1 MKRLVTA
8 FVATSILCLASC
20 NPSVTTTQHGQ
31 VEVPT
36 KPLKE
41 AVYRFP
47 LPADPPTL
55 DPMHVTD
62 TVSDTV
68 VRRMFNGLVK
78 FSPELEISPDLAE
91 KWDVTPDGLTYKFYL
106 RPHVKFHNGR
116 VVNSKDFLYSF
127 TRILDAKAASAAGDL
142 VSERAQMLF
151 PVVGAEE
158 YFKGKAEYVAGF
170 EAPDDFT
177 FVIRLKQRYA
187 PFLAVLCMSVFA
199 VVPREAVE
207 KDWLGFAQRPVGTGP
222 FVFASWSHDSE
233 IVLKANRSYWA
244 GEVKLDAVVFKIV
257 PDENTRFQAFM
268 AGDLEHSD
276 IPFGKMA
283 EINSK
288 PELRALIS
296 GDTAMDMYCY
306 GFNVERKPF
315 DNKFVRLAFN
325 HAIDKEALVKNIL
338 EGRGTVQ
345 NNYCPPGSFY
355 FKDASTGYP
364 YDLEK
369 AKAYLAKGGY
379 PDARNFPEVTLNI
392 DQQQLSRQ
400 VAAQV
405 QEDLRQLGVKVN
417 LEQSD
422 WATFL
427 DRVYAGEPSFFQNTW
442 LADYPDPDNW
452 LFVLLETTQVGA
464 PGNITRF
471 SHKEFD
477 KHVRGA
483 RIIEDQ
489 AARAELYGKAED
501 IALASAPWLTLYWR
515 KNLTLVQPYV
525 KGLSITAMDRT
536 PQLNNTP
543 LESVYFERGEG

>member
-1 MKRLVTA
+1 MKYIIA
-8 FVATSILCLASC
+8 SILAIVTLCLMSC
-20 NPSVTTTQHGQ
+20 NFQSKPPQD
-31 VEVPT
+31 ELAAPA

-68 VRRMFNGLVK
+68 TRRMFNGLVK
-78 FSPELEISPDLAE
+78 FSPKLEISPDLAE
-91 KWDVTPDGLTYKFYL
+91 KWDVSPDGLTYKFYL
-106 RPHVKFHNGR
+106 RSGVKFHNGR
-116 VVNSKDFLYSF
+116 GVTSKDFLYSF
-127 TRILDAKAASAAGDL
+127 TRVLDAKSASSAGDL

-151 PVVGAEE
+151 PVKGAEE
-158 YFKGKAEYVAGF
+158 FFKGKAATVAGL

-177 FVIRLKQRYA
+177 FVIRMKERYA
-187 PFLAVLCMSVFA
+187 PILAVLCMVDFA
-199 VVPREAVE
+199 VVPKEEVE
-207 KDWLGFAQRPVGTGP
+207 KDWMGFAQHPVGTGP

-233 IVLKANRSYWA
+233 IILKANRSYWA
-244 GEVKLDAVVFKIV
+244 GEVKLDAVVFKII
-257 PDENTRFQAFM
+257 PDENTRYQSFI

-283 EINSK
+283 EIDKK
-288 PELRALIS
+288 PELKALVN

-306 GFNVERKPF
+306 GFNVEKKPF

-325 HAIDKEALVKNIL
+325 HAVDKEAIVKNIL

-345 NNYCPPGSFY
+345 KNYCPPGAFY
-355 FKDASTGYP
+355 FKDTSGGYP
-364 YDLEK
+364 FDLEK
-369 AKAYLAKGGY
+369 AKAYLAKAGY
-379 PDARNFPEVTLNI
+379 PEGRGFPEVTLNI
-392 DQQQLSRQ
+392 DQQQLSSQ
-400 VAAQV
+400 VAAAV
-405 QEDLRQLGVKVN
+405 QEDLRQLGIKVN
-417 LEQSD
+417 LEPSD

-427 DRVYAGEPSFFQNTW
+427 DRVYAGEPRFFQNTW

-452 LFVLLETTQVGA
+452 LFVLLESTQAGA

-471 SHKEFD
+471 SQKQFD
-477 KHVRGA
+477 SYVREA
-483 RIIEDQ
+483 RVTVDQ
-489 AARAELYGKAED
+489 AKRAELYGKAED
-501 IALASAPWLTLYWR
+501 IALASGPWLMLYWR

-525 KGLSITAMDRT
+525 KGLTITAMDRT

-543 LESVYFERGEG
+543 LESVTLERSS

>member
-1 MKRLVTA
+1 MLTA
-8 FVATSILCLASC
+8 LALCLCSC
-20 NPSVTTTQHGQ
+20 NKPPATDGV
-31 VEVPT
+31 VNPAAPA

-68 VRRMFNGLVK
+68 VRRMFNGLVR
-78 FSPELEISPDLAE
+78 FSPQLQVSPDLAE
-91 KWDVTPDGLTYKFYL
+91 KWDISPDGLTYKFYL
-106 RPHVKFHNGR
+106 RSHAKFHNGR
-116 VVNSKDFLYSF
+116 DVNAKDILYSF

-142 VSERAQMLF
+142 PSERAQMLF
-151 PVVGAEE
+151 PVKGAEE
-158 YFKGKAEYVAGF
+158 FFTGKAKTIEGF
-170 EAPDDFT
+170 ESPDDFT
-177 FVIRLKQRYA
+177 FVIRLKERYA
-187 PFLAVLCMSVFA
+187 PFLAVLCMSDFVA
-199 VVPREAVE
+199 VPKEEVE
-207 KDWLGFAQRPVGTGP
+207 KDWKGFSQHPVGTGP
-222 FVFASWSHDSE
+222 FVFNSWTHDSE
-233 IVLKANRSYWA
+233 IVLKANRNYWG
-244 GEVKLDAVVFKIV
+244 GEVKLDTVVFKII
-257 PDENTRFQAFM
+257 PDENTRYQAFLS
-268 AGDLEHSD
+268 GDLEHTD

-283 EINSK
+283 EITSK
-288 PELRALIS
+288 PELNAQLA

-306 GFNVERKPF
+306 GFNATKRPF
-315 DNKFVRLAFN
+315 TNKLVRLAFN
-325 HAIDKEALVKNIL
+325 YAVDKDAIIKNIL
-338 EGRGTVQ
+338 EDRGTMQ
-345 NNYCPPGSFY
+345 KNYCPPGAFY
-355 FKDASTGYP
+355 FKGTSAGYP

-369 AKAYLAKGGY
+369 AKQYLAKAGY
-379 PDARNFPEVTLNI
+379 PDGRGFPEVTLNI

-405 QEDLRQLGVKVN
+405 QEDLRQLGIKLT
-417 LEQSD
+417 LEQND

-452 LFVLLETTQVGA
+452 LYVLLESTQAGA

-471 SHKEFD
+471 SNKQFD
-477 KHVRGA
+477 KLVRDA
-483 RIIEDQ
+483 RTNVDEK
-489 AARAELYGKAED
+489 ARAELYGKAED
-501 IALASAPWLTLYWR
+501 IALDAAPWLLLYWR

-543 LESVYFERGEG
+543 LESVSLERGNS

>member
-1 MKRLVTA
+1 VKYVIA
-8 FVATSILCLASC
+8 AILAISALCFASC
-20 NPSVTTTQHGQ
+20 NPQGKSDQGDLSAPV
-31 VEVPT
+31 

-78 FSPELEISPDLAE
+78 FSPKLEISPDLAE
-91 KWDVTPDGLTYKFYL
+91 KWDVSPDGLTYKFYL
-106 RPHVKFHNGR
+106 RSGVKFHNGR
-116 VVNSKDFLYSF
+116 DVTSKDFLYSF
-127 TRILDAKAASAAGDL
+127 TRILDAKSASAAGDL

-151 PVVGAEE
+151 PVNGAEE
-158 YFKGKAEYVAGF
+158 FFKGKAATVAGF
-170 EAPDDFT
+170 ETPDDFT
-177 FVIRLKQRYA
+177 FVIRMKQRYA
-187 PFLAVLCMSVFA
+187 PFLAVLCMVDFA
-199 VVPREAVE
+199 AVPKEEVE
-207 KDWLGFAQRPVGTGP
+207 KDWKGFAQHPVGTGP
-222 FVFASWSHDSE
+222 FVFASWSHDTE

-244 GEVKLDAVVFKIV
+244 GEVKLDAVVFKII
-257 PDENTRFQAFM
+257 PDENTRYQSFL

-283 EINSK
+283 EINDK
-288 PELRALIS
+288 PELRALVS

-306 GFNVERKPF
+306 GFNVEKKPF
-315 DNKFVRLAFN
+315 NNKYVRLAFN
-325 HAIDKEALVKNIL
+325 HAVDKEAIVKNIL

-345 NNYCPPGSFY
+345 KNYCPPGAFY
-355 FKDASTGYP
+355 FKDSSAGYP
-364 YDLEK
+364 FNLEK
-369 AKAYLAKGGY
+369 AKAYLAKAGY
-379 PDARNFPEVTLNI
+379 PEGRGFPEVTLNI

-405 QEDLRQLGVKVN
+405 QEDLRQIGIKVN
-417 LEQSD
+417 LEPSD

-452 LFVLLETTQVGA
+452 LFVLLETTQAGA

-471 SHKEFD
+471 SQKQFD
-477 KHVRGA
+477 AYVLEA
-483 RIIEDQ
+483 RVTVDQ
-489 AARAELYGKAED
+489 AKRSELYSKAED
-501 IALASAPWLTLYWR
+501 IALASAPWLMLYWR

-525 KGLSITAMDRT
+525 KGLTITAMDRT

-543 LESVYFERGEG
+543 LESITLERGS